1 MTTTER
7 RHALVFGA
15 SGLIGRNVVL
25 ALDAAGVRVSAG
37 TRGRES
43 RARLRDWLADHHVC
57 DPPSMLEVDFD
68 APGLITGGPEAVTDV
83 TEVYNCAGAYRF
95 GMSVE
100 EARRGNVGTV
110 EAVVDFAARLPA
122 LQRLVHVSGY
132 RVGGQDPATV
142 PWSAERISE
151 TYGRLGPYEASK
163 VEADAV
169 LRARAM
175 RRGVPLSIVNPS
187 VVIGDSTTGES
198 DQRLGLAANLED
210 LWQGRLPALPGN
222 SATFVPVVPVDH
234 LARFMIALPTDPST
248 VDKDYW
254 VLDETTPALPEL
266 LARVGRHYRVRVP
279 RLRIPVRVITRLP
292 PRLTRA
298 DPETLGFLS
307 EDRYP
312 TASADDFARRH
323 RLARPDIMNSVLT
336 WADYLAAH
344 RFGEIPVADRR
355 FADVAGIRTFELGD
369 RDAGRVILPGLPV
382 NADTW
387 QAVVDL
393 APGSRAVDL
402 PGLGMSSG
410 TGRADWVRW
419 IHELVPMSRHT
430 QLVGHSIGAAAI
442 LEATA
447 GVTEDHA
454 PHLTLVSPF
463 FLQPPAGRVNRFWPV
478 TAAYLRSVDTST
490 LATRLT
496 GDPDDGSLLASAVD
510 DLHRPRTATRTAR
523 LLALAARPSW
533 RGHLR
538 QLLSRYP
545 GEVHVI
551 VGEHDPLSVE
561 TSSLT
566 AARWSTTVIPGA
578 GHHPQLTHPAE
589 VAKAL
594 DHGPPAGG

>member
-1 MTTTER
+1 MTER

-25 ALDAAGVRVSAG
+25 ALAAAGVRVSAV
-37 TRGRES
+37 TRSRES
-43 RARLRDWLADHHVC
+43 GGRLRDWLADHHVAG
-57 DPPSMLEVDFD
+57 PPSVLEVDFD
-68 APGLITGGPEAVTDV
+68 AAGLIAGGPEAFADV
-83 TEVYNCAGAYRF
+83 TEIYNCAGAYRF
-95 GMSVE
+95 GMSLE

-169 LRARAM
+169 LRARA
-175 RRGVPLSIVNPS
+175 RQHGVPLSIVNPA

-198 DQRLGLAANLED
+198 DQRLGLAANLDD
-210 LWQGRLPALPGN
+210 LWHGRLPALPGN
-222 SATFVPVVPVDH
+222 SATFVPVVAVDH
-234 LARFMIALPTDPST
+234 LARFMIALPADPST
-248 VDKDYW
+248 VDNDYW
-254 VLDETTPALPEL
+254 VLDEATPGLPDL

-279 RLRIPVRVITRLP
+279 RLRIPVRVIRRLP
-292 PRLTRA
+292 RRLTRA
-298 DPETLGFLS
+298 DPETLSFLA

-312 TASADDFARRH
+312 TNSADEFARRH
-323 RLARPDIMNSVLT
+323 RLARPDTMNTVLT

-344 RFGEIPVADRR
+344 RFGDAPAADRR
-355 FADVAGIRTFELGD
+355 FVDVAGIRTFELGD
-369 RDAGRVILPGLPV
+369 RDAERVILPGLPV

-387 QAVVDL
+387 QAVVDRT
-393 APGSRAVDL
+393 PGTRAVDL

-410 TGRADWVRW
+410 TGPADWIRW
-419 IHELVPMSRHT
+419 LGALVPLSPRTH
-430 QLVGHSIGAAAI
+430 LVGHSIGAAAI

-447 GVTEDHA
+447 GVTADQA
-454 PHLTLVSPF
+454 PRLTLVSPF
-463 FLQPPAGRVNRFWPV
+463 FLQPPAGLTNRLWPI
-478 TAAYLRSVDTST
+478 TAAYLRSADTST

-496 GDPDDGSLLASAVD
+496 GGPTNGSLLTTAVE
-510 DLHRPRTATRTAR
+510 DLHRPHTATRTAR
-523 LLALAARPSW
+523 LLASAARPRW
-533 RGHLR
+533 REHLR
-538 QLLSRYP
+538 RLLSRYP
-545 GEVHVI
+545 GEVHLI
-551 VGEHDPLSVE
+551 VGEHDPLTAE
-561 TSSLT
+561 TSALT
-566 AARWSTTVIPGA
+566 AAARRSVTVIPGA

-594 DHGPPAGG
+594 EHGPLAES